1 MTLNKREEEKNLQ
14 GNSLRTS
21 YNENEEKKPKD
32 QKVFAFETLYLL

>member
-21 YNENEEKKPKD
+21 YNENEEKTKGSKS
-32 QKVFAFETLYLL
+32 VCI